1 MAEKLRTASHYVATS
16 LPLNYLIEIP
26 KAIDALS
33 NPPAMPLG
41 QKTANMST
49 VTNLVAAKS
58 G

>member
-1 MAEKLRTASHYVATS
+1 MAEKLRTASHYAATS
-16 LPLNYLIEIP
+16 LPLNYLIEIS

-33 NPPAMPLG
+33 SPLAIPLG
-41 QKTANMST
+41 QKMANMST